1 MSLIPRNVFQPCL
14 HALIV
19 SMLALAPIACG
30 EPADNGE
37 NGEEETPPNGTEPL
51 EPDQCQNDE
60 DLAWLHSSVSNG
72 ETGRDFAREKAGD
85 CGLACVSA
93 SAPDECALRCMNNQG
108 VELTDGCAGCYGFIV
123 LCTINNCLQQ
133 CIDDPHSDVC
143 DACQTE
149 KGCNDEFYT
158 CTGNLD

>member
-1 MSLIPRNVFQPCL
+1 MPSRSCQLRRL
-14 HALIV
+14 LLLMLSSALV
-19 SMLALAPIACG
+19 LTPIACG
-30 EPADNGE
+30 DSAPVEENDNDDPSPN
-37 NGEEETPPNGTEPL
+37 NGEPL
-51 EPDQCQNDE
+51 EPDQCQNEE
-60 DLAWLHSSVSNG
+60 DLTWLHSEISPG

-93 SAPDECALRCMNNQG
+93 SAPDECAIECMKNQG

-133 CIDDPHSDVC
+133 CIDDPHSDIC
-143 DACQTE
+143 DDCQTD

-158 CTGNLD
+158 CTGDLD